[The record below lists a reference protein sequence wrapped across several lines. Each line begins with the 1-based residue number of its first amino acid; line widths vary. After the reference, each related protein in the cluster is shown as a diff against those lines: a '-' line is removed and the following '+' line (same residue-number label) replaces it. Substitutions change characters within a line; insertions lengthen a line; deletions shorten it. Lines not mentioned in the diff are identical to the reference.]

1 MRGYS
6 HLGSGTNL
14 ANFARTVTNAMAKQK
29 ASERM
34 NELIHSLQQAIGRL
48 EEGKLGLN
56 ELEQCTED
64 ARAIFERFVV
74 LRHKA
79 REAAVGAGK
88 KAVAPEAPLRPN
100 RTKEPAATE
109 EEAQPP
115 MRLDTR
121 PAEITPLQT
130 SLIDAIAETEN
141 GGEEEPATPAPKA
154 EKPTKSKAEEP
165 TKPKAEE
172 PAKPKAAAAHA
183 EAPKPEEPAKP
194 KAEEPTRP
202 KAEEPKPE
210 EPAKPTAEEPKQPK
224 PEEPTAS
231 QPLKAKPA
239 TVNAPVE
246 QPLTVAGKMEQAP
259 VADLRKAIALSQKF
273 WFVAELF
280 AGDRNRYEN
289 AIDSINAMGGLD
301 EAQAYMNTEITAKL
315 PKPPGEEVAATFTD
329 LLQRRF
335 S

>member
-1 MRGYS
+1 
-6 HLGSGTNL
+6 
-14 ANFARTVTNAMAKQK
+14 MAQQK

-88 KAVAPEAPLRPN
+88 KAVAPEAPVRPN

-121 PAEITPLQT
+121 PAEIAPLQT

-141 GGEEEPATPAPKA
+141 GGEEAPVAPASKA
-154 EKPTKSKAEEP
+154 EKPTKLKAEEP
-165 TKPKAEE
+165 SKPKAEE
-172 PAKPKAAAAHA
+172 PAKPKAEAVQAEAVQA

-194 KAEEPTRP
+194 KAEEPTKP

-210 EPAKPTAEEPKQPK
+210 EPAKPKAEEPKQPK
-224 PEEPTAS
+224 PEEP
-231 QPLKAKPA
+231 AKP
-239 TVNAPVE
+239 T
-246 QPLTVAGKMEQAP
+246 
-259 VADLRKAIALSQKF
+259 
-273 WFVAELF
+273 AEVP
-280 AGDRNRYEN
+280 
-289 AIDSINAMGGLD
+289 
-301 EAQAYMNTEITAKL
+301 TK
-315 PKPPGEEVAATFTD
+315 PKQEEP
-329 LLQRRF
+329 
-335 S
+335 